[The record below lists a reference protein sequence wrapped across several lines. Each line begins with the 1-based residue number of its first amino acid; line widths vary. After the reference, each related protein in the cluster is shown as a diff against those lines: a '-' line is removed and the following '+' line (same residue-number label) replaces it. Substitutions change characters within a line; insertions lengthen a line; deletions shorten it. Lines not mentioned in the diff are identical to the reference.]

1 MLHSWLTPKAAVRD
15 VGEHGHGSFALEA
28 IPAGEVVAAF
38 GGYVVTGGQLPDF
51 DEARV
56 SRSIQIAD
64 ELYLLASPEV
74 EDGDLVNHSCD
85 PNCGLQG
92 ETVLVAKY
100 DLEAGEELTF
110 DYGTCDASPYDEFD
124 CACGAR
130 AVPGSGHRRRLA
142 RPRLP
147 DAQQR
152 LVLPV
157 HRPAD
162 RRPTWAHRG
171 GPAVGRQG
179 AAGSPDQQGIEPRVA
194 VHRSV
199 PMTAYISTVAEL
211 GNLFDEETTGESR
224 VVLPSRRLSARRS
237 LGVRIIIALGIVIF
251 TTLLVFWER
260 DGYADFGQDNEVSL
274 IDALYY
280 STVTLSTTGYGDIA
294 PVTEATRLVNVFVIT
309 PLRFIFLIILVGTT
323 VEVLTQAARERS
335 RVNRWRKRMKD
346 QTVIVGFG
354 VKGQA
359 ALRSLVAHGLDPR
372 TIVVIASDRYA
383 VAEATRQGVTGV
395 VGDARSEQ
403 VLRDAGVP
411 DASRVIV
418 AADQDDTAIM
428 VTLRVRA
435 MAPGATIVAAARE
448 ASAGDLL
455 RQSGADRVITH
466 AESAGN
472 LMGLSMLSANVGE
485 MIEDLM
491 DTGRGLEVV
500 ERPISRA
507 ELGLT
512 PADVQSA
519 GDLVLAVVRGE
530 EVIRFDQGAVRV
542 FQPGDRVVVIRKAH
556 EGVATPPGS
565 GATPASQ

>member
-1 MLHSWLTPKAAVRD
+1 
-15 VGEHGHGSFALEA
+15 
-28 IPAGEVVAAF
+28 
-38 GGYVVTGGQLPDF
+38 
-51 DEARV
+51 
-56 SRSIQIAD
+56 
-64 ELYLLASPEV
+64 
-74 EDGDLVNHSCD
+74 
-85 PNCGLQG
+85 
-92 ETVLVAKY
+92 
-100 DLEAGEELTF
+100 
-110 DYGTCDASPYDEFD
+110 
-124 CACGAR
+124 
-130 AVPGSGHRRRLA
+130 
-142 RPRLP
+142 
-147 DAQQR
+147 
-152 LVLPV
+152 
-157 HRPAD
+157 
-162 RRPTWAHRG
+162 
-171 GPAVGRQG
+171 
-179 AAGSPDQQGIEPRVA
+179 
-194 VHRSV
+194 
-199 PMTAYISTVAEL
+199 VAEL

-224 VVLPSRRLSARRS
+224 VVFPSRRLSARRS
-237 LGVRIIIALGIVIF
+237 LGVRIAIALGIIIF

-260 DGYADFGQDNEVSL
+260 DGYVDNGQDNGVSL
-274 IDALYY
+274 SDALYY

-294 PVTEATRLVNVFVIT
+294 PITTATRMVNVFVIT
-309 PLRFIFLIILVGTT
+309 PLRFMFLIVLVSTT

-359 ALRSLVAHGLDPR
+359 ALRSLIAHGLDPR
-372 TIVVIASDRYA
+372 TIVVIAADRYA

-395 VGDARSEQ
+395 VGDARAEQ

-411 DASRVIV
+411 EAKQVIV

-435 MAPGATIVAAARE
+435 MAPDATIVAAARE

-485 MIEDLM
+485 MLEDLM

-507 ELGLT
+507 ELGLS

-519 GDLVLAVVRGE
+519 GDLVLAVVRGD

-556 EGVATPPGS
+556 EGAAPPRASAT
-565 GATPASQ
+565 TPAKPAAR

>member
-1 MLHSWLTPKAAVRD
+1 V
-15 VGEHGHGSFALEA
+15 
-28 IPAGEVVAAF
+28 
-38 GGYVVTGGQLPDF
+38 
-51 DEARV
+51 
-56 SRSIQIAD
+56 
-64 ELYLLASPEV
+64 
-74 EDGDLVNHSCD
+74 
-85 PNCGLQG
+85 
-92 ETVLVAKY
+92 
-100 DLEAGEELTF
+100 
-110 DYGTCDASPYDEFD
+110 
-124 CACGAR
+124 
-130 AVPGSGHRRRLA
+130 
-142 RPRLP
+142 RPRVQP
-147 DAQQR
+147 
-152 LVLPV
+152 
-157 HRPAD
+157 
-162 RRPTWAHRG
+162 
-171 GPAVGRQG
+171 
-179 AAGSPDQQGIEPRVA
+179 
-194 VHRSV
+194 
-199 PMTAYISTVAEL
+199 TAYISLVAEL

-224 VVLPSRRLSARRS
+224 VVFPSRRLSARRS
-237 LGVRIIIALGIVIF
+237 LGVRIAIALGIIIF

-260 DGYADFGQDNEVSL
+260 DGYVDNGQDNGVSL
-274 IDALYY
+274 SDALYY

-294 PVTEATRLVNVFVIT
+294 PITTATRMVNVFVIT
-309 PLRFIFLIILVGTT
+309 PLRFMFLIVLVSTT

-359 ALRSLVAHGLDPR
+359 ALRSLIAHGLDPR
-372 TIVVIASDRYA
+372 TIVVIAADRYA

-411 DASRVIV
+411 EAKQVIV

-435 MAPGATIVAAARE
+435 MAPDATIVAAARE

-485 MIEDLM
+485 MLEDLM

-507 ELGLT
+507 ELGLS

-519 GDLVLAVVRGE
+519 GDLVLAVVRGD

-556 EGVATPPGS
+556 EGAAPPRGS
-565 GATPASQ
+565 AATPAKPAAR